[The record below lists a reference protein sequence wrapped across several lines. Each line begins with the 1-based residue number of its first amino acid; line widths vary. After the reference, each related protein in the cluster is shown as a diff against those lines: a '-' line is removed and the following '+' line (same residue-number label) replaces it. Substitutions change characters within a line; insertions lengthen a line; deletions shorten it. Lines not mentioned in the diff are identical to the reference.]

1 MIENV
6 KQAILTG
13 KLKKIEGIVQET
25 LDEGVSAGDILN
37 AMIATM
43 DDVGDKFS
51 ATRSSF
57 PRCSSPP
64 SP

>member
-43 DDVGDKFS
+43 DDVGDKFQ
-51 ATRSSF
+51 RNEIF
-57 PRCSSPP
+57 VPEMLV
-64 SP
+64 